1 MTAHDCDPMRCEAR
15 DDVLHVVD
23 YTRFARTD
31 PDPNPRLGFTRD
43 VSTSG
48 MCLGVDDP
56 EFTGALLWV
65 AVRGLDSRPGP
76 RAIHRVV
83 WCSAE
88 RGGRYWLG
96 LERVADRKLLARP
109 ESILE
114 SHDLSR
120 A

>member
-1 MTAHDCDPMRCEAR
+1 
-15 DDVLHVVD
+15 
-23 YTRFARTD
+23 
-31 PDPNPRLGFTRD
+31 
-43 VSTSG
+43 

-76 RAIHRVV
+76 RAIHRVI

-88 RGGRYWLG
+88 TGGRYWLG
-96 LERVADRKLLARP
+96 LERIAEQKLRERP
-109 ESILE
+109 ESSIE
-114 SHDLSR
+114 THDLSR